1 MAKSRTSGK
10 KNNSI
15 VNTLKFVL
23 EKLLRSLL
31 LGRKSNSDFGGDST
45 YVPQD
50 VKEGHFAVIAA
61 DGGQMKRFVV
71 ALSYLS
77 HPRFLDLLKQAAE
90 EYGFDREGALTIPC
104 PPSDLEK
111 ILHDKQWQ
119 QEEED
124 SLI

>member
-1 MAKSRTSGK
+1 
-10 KNNSI
+10 
-15 VNTLKFVL
+15 
-23 EKLLRSLL
+23 
-31 LGRKSNSDFGGDST
+31 LGRKSNSDFGSDLT

-77 HPRFLDLLKQAAE
+77 HPRFLDLLEQAAE

-111 ILHDKQWQ
+111 ILHDEQWQ